1 MIYQVLQ
8 DWEVGSVVVAKG
20 TILNFDNPG
29 SVESSVGRDRSPPL
43 FSRALDDEAYQA
55 QLKAYPD
62 SVHLLGGAWR

>member
-29 SVESSVGRDRSPPL
+29 SVESAVGRDTPPPL
-43 FSRALDDEAYQA
+43 FSRAMDQEAFEA
-55 QLKAYPD
+55 QVREHPD
-62 SVHLLGGAWR
+62 AKHLLPGGWA